1 LLETT
6 DEDDLTILGPYDHQ
20 LVDSSGTM
28 SGSVEAFLPTVH
40 LFWWEGQ
47 ASDLTSFF
55 VLVSFVRIG
64 KASGLEKVG
73 PGLVKE

>member
-1 LLETT
+1 
-6 DEDDLTILGPYDHQ
+6 
-20 LVDSSGTM
+20 M
-28 SGSVEAFLPTVH
+28 CGSVFADSPSFLVERT
-40 LFWWEGQ
+40 
-47 ASDLTSFF
+47 SDLTSFF